1 VKLLFDC
8 HVAKA
13 TLGALRKIAPGIHA
27 EHLSHWRGG
36 AFLRAGDEEIL
47 RACHKER
54 RVLLT
59 YDQATIAD
67 VLRLWAAEE
76 RPHSGVVFADENTVK
91 PNVPADVASAV
102 AVLAKKIGN
111 APVPSRVRDETF
123 FNWSVPPARR
133 AVRRHRQNK

>member
-13 TLGALRKIAPGIHA
+13 TLGALRKTAPGIHA

-47 RACHKER
+47 AACHEER

-76 RPHSGVVFADENTVK
+76 RPHSGVFFADENTVK
-91 PNVPADVASAV
+91 PNVPAEVASAV
-102 AVLAKKIGN
+102 AALAREIGN
-111 APVPSRVRDETF
+111 ADTTNLVRYLRPASR
-123 FNWSVPPARR
+123 
-133 AVRRHRQNK
+133 

>member
-8 HVAKA
+8 HVARA

-36 AFLRAGDEEIL
+36 AFLRSGDEEIL
-47 RACHKER
+47 GACHEDR

-91 PNVPADVASAV
+91 PNVPAEVASAV
-102 AVLAKKIGN
+102 AALAREIGN
-111 APVPSRVRDETF
+111 ADTTNLVRHLR
-123 FNWSVPPARR
+123 PASC
-133 AVRRHRQNK
+133 

>member
-13 TLGALRKIAPGIHA
+13 TLGALRKIAPGIRA

-47 RACHKER
+47 AACHEER

-91 PNVPADVASAV
+91 PNVPAEVASAV
-102 AVLAKKIGN
+102 AALAREIGN
-111 APVPSRVRDETF
+111 ADTTNLVRHLRPASR
-123 FNWSVPPARR
+123 
-133 AVRRHRQNK
+133 